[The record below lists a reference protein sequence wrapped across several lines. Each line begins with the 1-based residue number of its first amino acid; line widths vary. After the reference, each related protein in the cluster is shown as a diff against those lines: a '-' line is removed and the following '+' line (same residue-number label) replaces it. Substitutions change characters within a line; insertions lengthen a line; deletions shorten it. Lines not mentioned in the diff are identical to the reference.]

1 MITKNDA
8 KKFLEDFECGD
19 ILAITNLEQRE
30 NQTIMDKNDV
40 LLNKYL
46 TALKNLN
53 SIIVD
58 MENED
63 IPWDT
68 DFEVLYGGAMSLL
81 YEKCKEISTNPTIEI
96 LRDKWYEDCLKYNIP
111 VSPNEVKD
119 IVEELI
125 EMKKNKEENE

>member
-58 MENED
+58 MENEF

-68 DFEVLYGGAMSLL
+68 DFEILYRGAMSLL
-81 YEKCKEISTNPTIEI
+81 YEKCKEISKNPTIEI

-111 VSPNEVKD
+111 VSPSDVKD

-125 EMKKNKEENE
+125 GMREENE

>member
-58 MENED
+58 MENEF

-68 DFEVLYGGAMSLL
+68 DFEILYRGAMSLL
-81 YEKCKEISTNPTIEI
+81 YEKCKEISKNPTIEI

-111 VSPNEVKD
+111 VSPSDVKN

-125 EMKKNKEENE
+125 GMREENE

>member
-46 TALKNLN
+46 GG
-53 SIIVD
+53 
-58 MENED
+58 
-63 IPWDT
+63 
-68 DFEVLYGGAMSLL
+68 LYNG
-81 YEKCKEISTNPTIEI
+81 
-96 LRDKWYEDCLKYNIP
+96 
-111 VSPNEVKD
+111 
-119 IVEELI
+119 
-125 EMKKNKEENE
+125 

>member
-68 DFEVLYGGAMSLL
+68 DFEVLYRGAMSLL

-125 EMKKNKEENE
+125 GIEESKED

>member
-53 SIIVD
+53 EIIIE
-58 MENED
+58 MEDET
-63 IPWDT
+63 IPWDS
-68 DFEVLYGGAMSLL
+68 DFNDIYRGAMALL
-81 YEKCKEISTNPTIEI
+81 YEKCKEIGTNPTIDI
-96 LRDKWYEDCLKYNIP
+96 LTEKWYDDCLKHNIP
-111 VSPNEVKD
+111 ISSSDVKD

-125 EMKKNKEENE
+125 KMRKENE

>member
-30 NQTIMDKNDV
+30 NQTITDKNDV

-46 TALKNLN
+46 NALKDLN
-53 SIIVD
+53 YIIIS
-58 MENED
+58 MEDEV
-63 IPWDT
+63 IPWDS
-68 DFEVLYGGAMSLL
+68 DFNDLYRGAIALL
-81 YEKCKEISTNPTIEI
+81 YEKCKEISTNPDIDI
-96 LRDKWYEDCLKYNIP
+96 LTEKWYTDCLKRNIP
-111 VSPNEVKD
+111 VSPSDIKD

-125 EMKKNKEENE
+125 EMKNEKEEI